1 MTSIL
6 HSVSSILPSRVN
18 SAERLGV
25 LSLRNPVEFTR
36 RRHGRSTPDFETSG
50 RRLVVRAAETDTD
63 KVKSQVPDKAPA
75 GGGGSS
81 INQLLGIK
89 GAAQETNK
97 WKIRLQ
103 LTKPVTWPP
112 LVWGVVCGAAA
123 SGNFHWTPEDVA
135 KSILCMLM
143 SGPCLTGYTQT
154 INDWYDRDIDAIN
167 EPYRPIPSGAISE
180 QEVIT
185 QVWVLLLGGLGI
197 AGTLDVWA
205 GHTTPTLFYLALGG
219 SLLSYIYSAPPL
231 KLKQNGWVGN
241 FALGASYISLPWWAG
256 QALFGTLTP
265 DVVVLTLLY
274 SIAGLGIAIVN
285 DFKSVEGDRAMGLQ
299 SLPVAFGTEAA
310 KWICVGAIDVTQL
323 SVAGYLLASGK
334 PYYALALLALII
346 PQIVFQFKYFLKDP
360 VKYDVKY
367 QASAQPFLV
376 LGIFVTALAS
386 KPLKMSSDDER
397 DEKELDLTSPEVVT
411 KYKSAA
417 EIVNSKNNDFY
428 LEIAEALQVVL
439 AECKPKA
446 KIVDICEKGDA
457 FIKEQA
463 GSMYK
468 NAKKKIDRGVA
479 FPTCVS
485 VNNTVGHFSPL
496 ASDETLLEEG
506 DMVKID
512 MGCHIDGFIAL
523 VAHTHVIQEGP
534 VTGRKAD
541 VIAAANTAA
550 EVALRLVRPGK
561 KNHAVTEAIQKVA
574 EAYDCKIV
582 EGVISHQMKQ
592 NVIDASKSFLSVST
606 PETRVDDAEFEEN
619 EVYAIDIVASTGDG
633 KPKLIDEK
641 QTTVYKK
648 DAAVNYQL
656 KMKASR
662 FIISEIKEKF
672 PHMPFTARSL
682 EEKRAR
688 LGLVECVNHGH
699 LQPYPV
705 LYEKPGDFVAQ
716 IKFTVLLM
724 PNGSDRIT
732 SHALQELQPTK
743 TVDDPEIKGWLALG
757 IKKKKGGGK
766 KKKAAK
772 KAGEA
777 STEAEPMEASS
788 TAQE

>member
-367 QASAQPFLV
+367 QRTAV
-376 LGIFVTALAS
+376 LGAWHIRYGISIKSLN
-386 KPLKMSSDDER
+386 ER
-397 DEKELDLTSPEVVT
+397 
-411 KYKSAA
+411 
-417 EIVNSKNNDFY
+417 
-428 LEIAEALQVVL
+428 
-439 AECKPKA
+439 
-446 KIVDICEKGDA
+446 
-457 FIKEQA
+457 
-463 GSMYK
+463 
-468 NAKKKIDRGVA
+468 
-479 FPTCVS
+479 
-485 VNNTVGHFSPL
+485 
-496 ASDETLLEEG
+496 LL
-506 DMVKID
+506 
-512 MGCHIDGFIAL
+512 
-523 VAHTHVIQEGP
+523 
-534 VTGRKAD
+534 
-541 VIAAANTAA
+541 
-550 EVALRLVRPGK
+550 
-561 KNHAVTEAIQKVA
+561 
-574 EAYDCKIV
+574 
-582 EGVISHQMKQ
+582 
-592 NVIDASKSFLSVST
+592 
-606 PETRVDDAEFEEN
+606 
-619 EVYAIDIVASTGDG
+619 
-633 KPKLIDEK
+633 
-641 QTTVYKK
+641 
-648 DAAVNYQL
+648 
-656 KMKASR
+656 
-662 FIISEIKEKF
+662 
-672 PHMPFTARSL
+672 
-682 EEKRAR
+682 
-688 LGLVECVNHGH
+688 
-699 LQPYPV
+699 
-705 LYEKPGDFVAQ
+705 
-716 IKFTVLLM
+716 
-724 PNGSDRIT
+724 
-732 SHALQELQPTK
+732 
-743 TVDDPEIKGWLALG
+743 
-757 IKKKKGGGK
+757 
-766 KKKAAK
+766 
-772 KAGEA
+772 
-777 STEAEPMEASS
+777 
-788 TAQE
+788 